1 MPFIEYESREEWV
14 KSFGNRLG
22 ASEIGIVCG
31 VASYKTPQQLWQEK
45 VGKKKAA
52 DLSENELVS
61 YGTAAE
67 EHLRALF
74 ALKHRN
80 KYEIEYHPLRVYYSE
95 NEPYL
100 TATLDGEIIEK
111 ETGRRGIYECKTC
124 MIQSKAEY
132 EEWANNHIPQ
142 KYYCQL
148 CQQFYV
154 TGFDFAILNAE
165 LRWLNG
171 RAEINEYPVERIE
184 VENDI
189 QFVREKGAEF
199 WRYVTTRKS
208 PPVKI
213 TI

>member
-1 MPFIEYESREEWV
+1 MPFIEYANREKWV
-14 KSFGNRLG
+14 KSFDNRLG

-80 KYEIEYHPLRVYYSE
+80 KYDIEYHPLRVYYSE
-95 NEPYL
+95 TEPYL

-124 MIQSKAEY
+124 MIQSKADY
-132 EEWANNHIPQ
+132 EEWANNRIPD
-142 KYYCQL
+142 KYYCQI
-148 CQQFYV
+148 CQQLYV
-154 TGFDFAILNAE
+154 TGFDFVIVNAE
-165 LRWLNG
+165 LRYPDG
-171 RAEINEYPVERIE
+171 RAEIIERSCEYTEA
-184 VENDI
+184 ENDI
-189 QFVREKGAEF
+189 QYVVEQGVSF
-199 WRYVTTRKS
+199 WNNVTTDTAPS
-208 PPVKI
+208 VKFRI
-213 TI
+213 